1 MSEMQA
7 SVAHEDLRQLD
18 ILVEESGNLPPEEPS
33 LSPPDWIKANLFSTP
48 FNGFLTLIAG
58 AFALWAIR
66 ALLGFTFSP
75 IRVWRAPATN
85 ARLLGA
91 GVYPE
96 AQFHRVWVL
105 LAIAM
110 ALAGLTMGILKAG
123 GPFSIKRLAI
133 WLMSTGAFLCAA
145 IFLTPTGYNLVEDDG
160 TPIPNPTWGSV
171 VGTRIWPW
179 LIISLLIL
187 GVGLALWYGF
197 GEVRRRSTFI
207 PFLSLIFGAFGLIAL
222 ALWVIPFGHF
232 ALKDG
237 VFINEPDRTVALT
250 TKLPFTLSVL
260 AMFVFYA
267 IGRAIGPRLTY
278 AAGRSA
284 LGIAWVLLPF
294 IGIFVILRDPNFDYS
309 YVARVDIPMFL
320 AFAIGGGIVLWFLS
334 KPNLGE
340 KGRLIAVALVA
351 LSIFHWVSAFFGW
364 YPMLQK
370 ARISFLL
377 LGLVALVAH
386 NFAGDRKTRAR
397 FVTIWVLVM
406 VMVHYLATV
415 INTESTLDINQ
426 SNFIEGLIL
435 SLVVAVF
442 SILFSFP
449 LGLMLALGRTST
461 MPIFRQLSTLYIEF
475 VRGVPLVT
483 LLFFF
488 DNILPLFLPG
498 GMDVKSIAA
507 ATAAFALFSAAY
519 LAENVRGGLQSIRRG
534 QFEAADAL
542 GLTTSMRT
550 SFIIIPQALRASIP
564 QLVGQTIAS
573 FKETSLILIIGSLDL
588 LLIARN
594 AIPNQTEFFGIK
606 KEGLLV
612 VCAIYFIGAFAMS
625 KYSQKLE
632 KRLGVGER

>member
-1 MSEMQA
+1 MSEIQM
-7 SVAHEDLRQLD
+7 SEGHEDLRKLEL
-18 ILVEESGNLPPEEPS
+18 LVEESGNLPPEEPS
-33 LSPPDWIKANLFSTP
+33 LSPPEWIRTNLFSTP
-48 FNGFLTLIAG
+48 FNGFLTIVAG

-66 ALLGFTFSP
+66 ALLGFMFSP

-105 LAIAM
+105 LAVTM
-110 ALAGLTMGILKAG
+110 ALAGLSMGILKAG
-123 GPFSIKRLAI
+123 GPFSIKRLSI
-133 WLMSTGAFLCAA
+133 WFMSTGAFLSLAV
-145 IFLTPTGYNLVEDDG
+145 FLTPTGFNLLNDDG
-160 TPIPNPTWGSV
+160 SPIPNPAWGGV
-171 VGTRIWPW
+171 IGDRIFPW
-179 LIISLLIL
+179 LIVSLAVLAI
-187 GVGLALWYGF
+187 GLALWYGF

-207 PFLSLIFGAFGLIAL
+207 PFVSLIFTAIGAIAL
-222 ALWVIPFGHF
+222 ALWVVPIGHY
-232 ALKDG
+232 AKKGDE
-237 VFINEPDRTVALT
+237 FINEPDRTVALT
-250 TKLPFTLSVL
+250 TKLPFTLCVL
-260 AMFVFYA
+260 ALFLFYV
-267 IGRAIGPRLTY
+267 IGRVLGPRVGYGT
-278 AAGRSA
+278 ARSA
-284 LGIAWVLLPF
+284 LGIGWVLLPF
-294 IGIFVILRDPNFDYS
+294 VGIFVILRDPAFDYS
-309 YVARVDIPMFL
+309 YIARVDIPMFL
-320 AFAIGGGIVLWFLS
+320 AFALGGGAVLWFLS
-334 KPNLGE
+334 RPGLGE
-340 KGRLIAVALVA
+340 RGRLIAVALVGFA
-351 LSIFHWVSAFFGW
+351 MFNWVAGFFGW

-377 LGLVALVAH
+377 LGLIALMAH
-386 NFAGDRKTRAR
+386 NFAGDHKTRAR
-397 FVTIWVLVM
+397 FVTVWALLM
-406 VMVHYLATV
+406 VFVHYLATV

-426 SNFIEGLIL
+426 SNFIEGLLL

-449 LGLMLALGRTST
+449 LGLGLALGRTST

-483 LLFFF
+483 VLFFF
-488 DNILPLFLPG
+488 DNILPLFLPN
-498 GMDVKSIAA
+498 GMDITSIAA
-507 ATAAFALFSAAY
+507 ATVAFTLFSAAY

-550 SFIIIPQALRASIP
+550 SFIIVPQALRASIP
-564 QLVGQTIAS
+564 QLVGQTISS

-612 VCAIYFIGAFAMS
+612 VSALYFIGSFAMS

-632 KRLGVGER
+632 RRLGVGER